1 MTQLRFARGISVK
14 LSSSAKLAPIPI
26 ISPLWSIGKLDAIN
40 FPDTNNQSHCEAA
53 GATPPPHG
61 AAALPN
67 FDFPRKLILH
77 STAMDQYPEQIPG
90 LGGHSQEGGTPD
102 TPDIIP
108 GLSRYSQRRITCSPT
123 LKEIW
128 RTEMLISEEE
138 LRHAIGVLLEQR
150 TEELKPFYASQNT
163 SSTWFY
169 PTHPTLD
176 TFIMLNLVK
185 CDVKWSKLP

>member
-1 MTQLRFARGISVK
+1 
-14 LSSSAKLAPIPI
+14 
-26 ISPLWSIGKLDAIN
+26 
-40 FPDTNNQSHCEAA
+40 
-53 GATPPPHG
+53 
-61 AAALPN
+61 
-67 FDFPRKLILH
+67 
-77 STAMDQYPEQIPG
+77 MDQYPEQIPG

-150 TEELKPFYASQNT
+150 TEDVEAVLRLSKYIFNVVLPHASNSRHIYYAYMSGET
-163 SSTWFY
+163 VDHIYESDS
-169 PTHPTLD
+169 D
-176 TFIMLNLVK
+176 I
-185 CDVKWSKLP
+185 